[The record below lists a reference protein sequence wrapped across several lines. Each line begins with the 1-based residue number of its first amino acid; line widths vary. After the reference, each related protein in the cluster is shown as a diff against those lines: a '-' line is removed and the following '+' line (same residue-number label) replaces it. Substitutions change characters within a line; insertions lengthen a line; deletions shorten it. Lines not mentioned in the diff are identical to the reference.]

1 MLVIKEDETL
11 EASIGMSVSF
21 EKRGERERAESAQS
35 SQRTIDG
42 ASSRGR
48 TCDLSAATAAPPPL
62 TRCRCRGRR
71 CLQSSRA
78 APLLRRLAKK
88 FPRSLPRSEWANKAV
103 GGKRPQ
109 VCTSKW
115 LFSFV
120 AGFEFDK
127 APQSLTHS
135 VPNFQSKVKI
145 DSK

>member
-1 MLVIKEDETL
+1 MGPVHAVGRAICQEQLPHRRSAV
-11 EASIGMSVSF
+11 AAVAAAAAACSV
-21 EKRGERERAESAQS
+21 
-35 SQRTIDG
+35 
-42 ASSRGR
+42 
-48 TCDLSAATAAPPPL
+48 
-62 TRCRCRGRR
+62 
-71 CLQSSRA
+71 QSSRA

-109 VCTSKW
+109 VCKW

-135 VPNFQSKVKI
+135 VRNFQSKVKI
-145 DSK
+145 FSK

>member
-1 MLVIKEDETL
+1 MLVTKEDETL

-88 FPRSLPRSEWANKAV
+88 FPRSLPRSERANKAV
-103 GGKRPQ
+103 GGKRPR
-109 VCTSKW
+109 VCKW

-120 AGFEFDK
+120 AGFESDK
-127 APQSLTHS
+127 VQQSLLTHS

-145 DSK
+145 FSK